1 MAHMIKAH
9 YELLQRQFQ
18 WKSEWCRKM
27 NWVINHLSLINSTL
41 LLTLLG
47 VPSCGSYDK
56 LVEAAS
62 PLPTTRR
69 HSGQPDGRENF
80 THQFHLLWNSMHV
93 RKFGQIE
100 NVLNEIQRCALSWTD
115 WRPEQELPGKFASF
129 QRLLPPPFLS
139 SFPLYSEKCTTR
151 ERESSNCLL
160 LRASEPL
167 FPSPFRYNVMWQV
180 ERVLG
185 FTQPYYPNINY
196 SLWWMT

>member
-62 PLPTTRR
+62 PLPTTR
-69 HSGQPDGRENF
+69 HHLGQPDG
-80 THQFHLLWNSMHV
+80 W
-93 RKFGQIE
+93 
-100 NVLNEIQRCALSWTD
+100 
-115 WRPEQELPGKFASF
+115 GKFHTSISLTMKLNACQKVWSNWKCF
-129 QRLLPPPFLS
+129 EWNPKVCPELNRLETRAGTTWQIRFVSAPPPPFLS
-139 SFPLYSEKCTTR
+139 SLPLYSEKCTTR

-160 LRASEPL
+160 LRASESL

-180 ERVLG
+180 NPTLL
-185 FTQPYYPNINY
+185 P
-196 SLWWMT
+196 

>member
-9 YELLQRQFQ
+9 YELLQRQLQ
-18 WKSEWCRKM
+18 WKIEWCRKM

-62 PLPTTRR
+62 PLPTTRH
-69 HSGQPDGRENF
+69 HSGQPDGWENF

-115 WRPEQELPGKFASF
+115 WRPEQELPGKFVSF
-129 QRLLPPPFLS
+129 QRLLLHSYLLFRSIQRSAQP
-139 SFPLYSEKCTTR
+139 EK
-151 ERESSNCLL
+151 ERAQIAFCCEQ
-160 LRASEPL
+160 ASRFSLPH
-167 FPSPFRYNVMWQV
+167 FATMWCD
-180 ERVLG
+180 RL
-185 FTQPYYPNINY
+185 TQPYYPKINY